1 MKKNRYILDTNILIE
16 LIRENPVVLECLRKV
31 GTENCCM
38 SVISSH
44 ELHYGAYHAP
54 YHYQKQEL
62 IRIRKV
68 MRHFP
73 VIPLPE
79 DGSDFG
85 RIKANLIKRGLII
98 DDFDISIAGTAMKEG
113 MIIVT
118 DNIRHFARIEGLH
131 VENWTS

>member
-1 MKKNRYILDTNILIE
+1 
-16 LIRENPVVLECLRKV
+16 
-31 GTENCCM
+31 
-38 SVISSH
+38 
-44 ELHYGAYHAP
+44 
-54 YHYQKQEL
+54 
-62 IRIRKV
+62 